1 MKKWIMVLVTLVCVM
16 SLIGCQKTKSGSEV
30 YAFPEPT
37 AQIEV
42 SFYSQGAVSDIVIGS
57 EEYNPEDLSVV
68 EVIEWFY
75 GLELSPCEKPEDV
88 EGGESYGFYV
98 SDELVFS
105 YQDRGSEAYIII
117 SGTWYKVK
125 NPSVPPIKV

>member
-1 MKKWIMVLVTLVCVM
+1 MKKWITVLVILVGVLSM
-16 SLIGCQKTKSGSEV
+16 IGCQKAKSGLEV

-42 SFYSQGAVSDIVIGS
+42 KFYSQGAVSDIVLGF
-57 EEYNPEDLSVV
+57 EDYNLEDS
-68 EVIEWFY
+68 VIEWFY
-75 GLELSPCEKPEDV
+75 GLELTPCEKAEDV
-88 EGGESYGFYV
+88 EGGESYSFYV

-105 YQDRGSEAYIII
+105 YQDRGSEAYIVV

-125 NPSVPPIKV
+125 NPSVPPVDL

>member
-1 MKKWIMVLVTLVCVM
+1 MKKWITVLLTLVCVLY
-16 SLIGCQKTKSGSEV
+16 LIGCQKANSGSEV

-37 AQIEV
+37 TQIEV
-42 SFYSQGAVSDIVIGS
+42 SFYSQGAVSEIAIGS
-57 EEYNPEDLSVV
+57 EEYNPEDLSVIA
-68 EVIEWFY
+68 VIEWFY
-75 GLELSPCEKPEDV
+75 NLELSPCEKPEDV

-105 YQDRGSEAYIII
+105 YQDRGNEAYIVV

-125 NPSVPPIKV
+125 NPSVPPIDV

>member
-1 MKKWIMVLVTLVCVM
+1 MVCILN
-16 SLIGCQKTKSGSEV
+16 LIGCQKTNSGSEV

-37 AQIEV
+37 TQIEV
-42 SFYSQGAVSDIVIGS
+42 SFYSQGAVSEIAIGS
-57 EEYNPEDLSVV
+57 EEYNLEDLSVIA
-68 EVIEWFY
+68 VIEWFY
-75 GLELSPCEKPEDV
+75 NLELSPCEKPEDV

-105 YQDRGSEAYIII
+105 YEDRGNEAYIIV

-125 NPSVPPIKV
+125 NPSIPPIDV

>member
-1 MKKWIMVLVTLVCVM
+1 MKKWITVLVILVGVLSM
-16 SLIGCQKTKSGSEV
+16 IGGQKAKSDLEV

-37 AQIEV
+37 TQIEV
-42 SFYSQGAVSDIVIGS
+42 KFYSQGAVSEIVIGS
-57 EEYNPEDLSVV
+57 KDYNPEDLSVV
-68 EVIEWFY
+68 GVIEWFY

-98 SDELVFS
+98 SDELVFN
-105 YQDRGSEAYIII
+105 YQDRGNEAYIIV

-125 NPSVPPIKV
+125 NTSVPPIDV